1 MIEGIEKMICL
12 HKNTEEETEGAAES
26 PAAIMVNPATKKH
39 CELQIKTLQN
49 APRDVAKLKRII
61 DSKEKRREEDT
72 SMHVFDIQDLVTE
85 IEMLMFVLV
94 LVRKN
99 SGSYCS

>member
-1 MIEGIEKMICL
+1 
-12 HKNTEEETEGAAES
+12 
-26 PAAIMVNPATKKH
+26 
-39 CELQIKTLQN
+39 
-49 APRDVAKLKRII
+49 LKRII